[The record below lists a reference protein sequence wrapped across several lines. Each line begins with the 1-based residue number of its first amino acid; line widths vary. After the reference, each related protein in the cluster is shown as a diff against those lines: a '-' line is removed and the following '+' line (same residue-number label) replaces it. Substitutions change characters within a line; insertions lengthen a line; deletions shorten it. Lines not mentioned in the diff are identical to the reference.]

1 MIPCTASLT
10 GIHYRPILNMGS
22 PTQFMSRTKTINRVP
37 FLLCALLICSPA
49 FAQITL
55 AIGQADMPATAS
67 SSAQT
72 WPGCSS
78 GCLSVNPAYVVL
90 PGSTRRI
97 WTNVCLG
104 TNAWGGTGYPA
115 EVASCAYPPDIRVT
129 WTVNSGA
136 CAMNPSPASIYSVLT
151 VPANATTQ
159 VCSITATTVA
169 TPPASVTIHVF
180 VVKPAADSNSSS
192 ASTALHTCGASGV
205 ATCVHVM
212 PFYEV
217 LYQGQY
223 ADLQAYVSGKINMGV
238 TWSVSPSTGGLSI
251 LNGTTNRSL
260 AIKGVSAGTYTIT
273 ATSTAD
279 GTAAGSAKIIVT
291 GNSIAGQ
298 TRTSKAIPVDCTP
311 VGSGTTYEVTDSKT
325 FAAVPWGALTAGDTV
340 RIHYG
345 TYAIPFQIGTS
356 GTATQPIRIC
366 GLPDGSGNI
375 PILTGNNAGPGNVTS
390 AQQPYGLIVL
400 ATNNFAHVNC
410 AIGTGCSQ
418 PPEPDP
424 HSIVIEG
431 LKIQSAYSAYNRA
444 GGAGAWA
451 VGAGSIRI
459 GARDV
464 VVRGNEITDSSN
476 GVFCISQAT
485 ELETSMVRRVTIEG
499 NYIYGNGEVGGFS
512 QHNNYLQGDELLY
525 QWNWV
530 GTVRSGSGGG
540 SVKIRMPY
548 SVVRYNYIQ
557 GSARLLDMVELQD
570 WHDYGIPSSYYAD
583 NMPTTTPTD
592 PLSIADVA
600 VVAEHLQKDYIYGNV
615 FDNNAL
621 NGNSAAFP
629 IHYFP
634 DVFANREKGG
644 TGYFYHN
651 TDREIH
657 DASGAYQGFTE
668 LIDSSRVG
676 PLPGVWP
683 QTRLTNNAIDLE
695 CATSNCANGKP
706 QFSFAV
712 SYQDII
718 GLDKNWIT
726 TGWDSTTL
734 GAGPS
739 PAWSHCCGSPS
750 NNGASCFQTVCTDSS
765 SSNYIS
771 AESNLVA
778 GAVVPF
784 NATTFVPIAGSPL
797 ASSAGPLPAEV
808 SDMPPEFTYRPDTQA
823 VTPRTDIVS
832 NAPLTIGAADSAI
845 TAARPLPPT
854 SLQVTPR

>member
-1 MIPCTASLT
+1 MI
-10 GIHYRPILNMGS
+10 
-22 PTQFMSRTKTINRVP
+22 RTKVIMQVP
-37 FLLCALLICSPA
+37 FLLFALLISSPA

-55 AIGQADMPATAS
+55 AIGQADTPATAS

-78 GCLSVNPAYVVL
+78 GCLPNNPAYVVL

-97 WTNVCLG
+97 WTNVCSG
-104 TNAWGGTGYPA
+104 TNAWGGSGYPTN
-115 EVASCAYPPDIRVT
+115 VANCTYPSDIRVA
-129 WTVNSGA
+129 WTVNSGV
-136 CAMNPSPASIYSVLT
+136 CTMSPSPSSVYSVLT
-151 VPANATTQ
+151 VPSNATTQ
-159 VCSITATTVA
+159 VCTITATTVA
-169 TPPASVTIHVF
+169 VPPVSATIHVF
-180 VVKPAADSNSSS
+180 VVKPAADSNSNSGS
-192 ASTALHTCGASGV
+192 MALHTCGASGV
-205 ATCVHVM
+205 ATCVHVL

-223 ADLQAYVSGKINMGV
+223 ADLQAYASGKVIMGV
-238 TWSVSPSTGGLSI
+238 TWTVSPSNGGLSI
-251 LNGTTNRSL
+251 LNGTSNRSL
-260 AIKGVSAGTYTIT
+260 AIKGISAGTYTIT

-279 GTAAGSAKIIVT
+279 GAAAGSAKIVVT

-298 TRTSKAIPVDCTP
+298 ARTSKVIPIDCTAE
-311 VGSGTTYEVTDSKT
+311 GSGTTYDVTDGTSY
-325 FAAVPWGALTAGDTV
+325 ANVPWNTLGPGDTV

-345 TYAIPFQIGTS
+345 VYSIPFQIQTS
-356 GTATQPIRIC
+356 GTPTQPIRVC
-366 GLPDGSGNI
+366 GIPDANGNL

-390 AQQPYGLIVL
+390 AQQPYGMIVL
-400 ATNNFAHVNC
+400 AINNFQHVNC
-410 AIGTGCSQ
+410 LSGTGCSQ

-424 HSIVIEG
+424 HSIIIEG
-431 LKIQSAYSAYNRA
+431 LKVRSAYSAYSRA

-451 VGAGSIRI
+451 LGAGSIRI

-464 VVRGNEITDSSN
+464 VIRGNEITDSSN

-485 ELETSMVRRVTIEG
+485 ELETSMVRRVTVEG
-499 NYIYGNGEVGGFS
+499 NYIYGNGEVGGYS

-557 GSARLLDMVELQD
+557 GSARILDMVELQD
-570 WHDYGIPSSYYAD
+570 WYDYGIPSTYYAD

-592 PLSIADVA
+592 PISIADVA
-600 VVAEHLQKDYIYGNV
+600 AVAEHIQKDYIYGNV

-621 NGNSAAFP
+621 YGNSAVFP

-634 DVFANREKGG
+634 DVFGNREKGG

-651 TDREIH
+651 THREVH
-657 DASGAYQGFTE
+657 DASGIYEGSTE
-668 LIDSSRVG
+668 LIDSSRIG

-683 QTRLTNNAIDLE
+683 QTRLTNNIIDLE

-712 SYQDII
+712 AYQDII

-726 TGWDSTTL
+726 AGWDATAL
-734 GAGPS
+734 GTGPS
-739 PAWSHCCGSPS
+739 PAWAVCCGSPS
-750 NNGASCFQTVCTDSS
+750 NNGASCFQTTCTDSS
-765 SSNYIS
+765 GSNNIS
-771 AESNLVA
+771 AQSNLVT
-778 GAVVPF
+778 GTSVPF
-784 NATTFVPIAGSPL
+784 NSATFVPIAGSQL
-797 ASSAGPLPAEV
+797 ANSAKSLPAEV
-808 SDMPPEFTYRPDTQA
+808 SDMPPEFTYHPDTQA
-823 VTPRTDIVS
+823 VTARTDIES
-832 NAPLTIGAADSAI
+832 NAPMTIGASDSGLPP
-845 TAARPLPPT
+845 ARPLPPM
-854 SLQVTPR
+854 SLQATPK